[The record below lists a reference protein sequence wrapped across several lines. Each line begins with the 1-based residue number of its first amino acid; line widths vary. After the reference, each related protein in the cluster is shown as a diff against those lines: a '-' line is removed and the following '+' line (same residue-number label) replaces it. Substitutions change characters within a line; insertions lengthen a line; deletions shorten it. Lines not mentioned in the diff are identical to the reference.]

1 MNRFSTKQS
10 VLLESKGRTYARY
23 KHQFR
28 EVPAS
33 GIQTG
38 TTTYHA
44 IHEPL
49 QLVPDGDGDLVRDVG
64 DGQDLAR
71 CLVPGNDP
79 VVLVENR
86 HVGGRQRGALELG
99 PAATVAGAPAAGRF
113 PGLRDGVAA
122 DEHAVELH
130 DVVPPLTVLVGV
142 PGDVVFG
149 GEVEAVL
156 ITEAVKTTPLP
167 TTTEVG
173 LRTHNRSQ

>member
-1 MNRFSTKQS
+1 M
-10 VLLESKGRTYARY
+10 
-23 KHQFR
+23 
-28 EVPAS
+28 
-33 GIQTG
+33 
-38 TTTYHA
+38 
-44 IHEPL
+44 
-49 QLVPDGDGDLVRDVG
+49 RDVG

-79 VVLVENR
+79 VVPVEDR

-99 PAATVAGAPAAGRF
+99 PAATEAGAPATGRL

-122 DEHAVELH
+122 DEHAAELH
-130 DVVPPLTVLVGV
+130 DVVPPLAVLVVV
-142 PGDVVFG
+142 PGDVVLG

-173 LRTHNRSQ
+173 LRMHNRSQ